1 MRRNNHQFIV
11 AMAKRALVVA
21 AFMML
26 VAPQAGAQSIGF
38 GPQLGYQKARD
49 ADKGNFMGGAA
60 LRFKLIPAVGV
71 EASINYRQEKFAND
85 ALTVRSWPLMATGLI
100 YPIPI
105 VYGAVGFGWYNTTF
119 DYDQSKFP
127 LQVIEDET
135 KREVGWHFGGGLELP
150 VGSKYKFT
158 ADIRYVFLD
167 YKFAQIPGSGDVNSN
182 FYVVTAGFLFG
193 L

>member
-1 MRRNNHQFIV
+1 MWKKVLWSTGFI
-11 AMAKRALVVA
+11 
-21 AFMML
+21 ML
-26 VAPQAGAQSIGF
+26 MVTQVNAQSISL

-49 ADKGNFMGGAA
+49 ADQGNFMGGAA
-60 LRFKLIPAVGV
+60 LRFKLIPAIGI
-71 EASINYRQEKFAND
+71 EAAINYRQEKFAND

-100 YPIPI
+100 YPVPI
-105 VYGAVGFGWYNTTF
+105 VYGAMGFGWYNTTF

-127 LQVIEDET
+127 LQVVDDET

-150 VGSKYKFT
+150 VGSKSKFT